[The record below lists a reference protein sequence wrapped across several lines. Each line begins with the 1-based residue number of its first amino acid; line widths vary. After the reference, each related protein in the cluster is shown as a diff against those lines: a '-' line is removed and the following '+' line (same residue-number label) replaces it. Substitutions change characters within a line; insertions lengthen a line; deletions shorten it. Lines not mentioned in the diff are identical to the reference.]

1 MFATSHPAMSR
12 AARRLGI
19 LFATWRDRH
28 RERQQLAAM
37 GERELRDIGLAASDI
52 RSEISKPFWR
62 G

>member
-1 MFATSHPAMSR
+1 MSR
-12 AARRLGI
+12 AARRLGT